1 MIQEPNEGRYTF
13 DDIKAALEEKT
24 LTRELMIVR
33 IREAIA
39 TEESK
44 PFSQRD
50 FNLIRKFDRILYE
63 IENGRPFEGRVN
75 EHKAE
80 LMRKINERSGRKSG
94 LVPLRRVLISVA
106 VIFVLILGAEALLPY
121 KWLFGVPSH
130 DEQQYVIQGAGIDA
144 GISAQGDDAGSD
156 SIREIQTS
164 DFAEVVNFLGY
175 EPFIPNVVEDG
186 WSLTVYEAKV
196 VDGMKRFNSIFHKP
210 QESKALQYEE
220 RVFDNIEIA
229 RIELEQNETGNHKE
243 VNGSTVYFYENM
255 DVSGC
260 VWLTDLTF
268 HNLFGHVS
276 ENELIILIS
285 EKGNAST

>member
-1 MIQEPNEGRYTF
+1 MIQEPSEKKYTF

-63 IENGRPFEGRVN
+63 IENGKPFEGRVN
-75 EHKAE
+75 AHKAE

-121 KWLFGVPSH
+121 KWLFGKPSF
-130 DEQQYVIQGAGIDA
+130 DEQQYVIQGASIDA

-156 SIREIQTS
+156 SIKEIQTS
-164 DFAEVVNFLGY
+164 DFAEVVKFLGY
-175 EPFIPNVVEDG
+175 EPFVPNVVNEG
-186 WSLTVYEAKV
+186 WKLVVYEAKLI
-196 VDGMKRFNSIFHKP
+196 DGVKRFAAIFERT
-210 QESKALQYEE
+210 QGEKALQYEE
-220 RVFDNIEIA
+220 RVFDDINIAIV
-229 RIELEQNETGNHKE
+229 ELEQNKTGFHT
-243 VNGSTVYFYENM
+243 VINGKTVYFYNNM

-260 VWLTDLTF
+260 VWLENLTF
-268 HNLFGHVS
+268 SNLFGPVS
-276 ENELIILIS
+276 ETDLIRIISNE
-285 EKGNAST
+285 GNID